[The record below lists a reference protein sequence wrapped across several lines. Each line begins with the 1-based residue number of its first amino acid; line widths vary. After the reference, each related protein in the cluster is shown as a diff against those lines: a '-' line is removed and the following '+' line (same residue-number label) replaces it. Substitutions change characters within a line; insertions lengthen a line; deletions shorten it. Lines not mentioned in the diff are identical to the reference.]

1 LSGGGG
7 VRVWSVAEVNR
18 AVRRLLEGQVVPLW
32 VGGEVAAWTRA
43 GSGHRYFTLKD
54 DEAQIRCVMWRLDA
68 ERLPADPEEGMRVRA
83 FGSLTLYEARGEFQ
97 LVVRRLEGEGREGLW
112 KLAFERVRK
121 RMEEEGLLDPARKR
135 PIPRFPRSVGIVT
148 SLSGAALHDIVS
160 VIRRRAPWT
169 RLLVRGAKVQG
180 DGAAEDIAGA
190 VRVLGGSREVDV
202 LIVGRGGG
210 SVEDL
215 WAFNEEPVARA
226 IAACPVPVISA
237 VGHEID
243 VTIAD
248 LVADLRAP
256 TPSAAAEAAVHDRHA
271 VLDAL
276 AAVRPRL
283 ARGLGR
289 QAERRR
295 HRIQEREMRLT
306 RAVQRLVEP
315 RRVRVE
321 RLADRLEA
329 AAKSAVGSRRERLRT
344 AAGKVEALSPLSTL
358 RRGYAVPLG
367 KGGRVLRSASEFTLG
382 EQFDLRVA
390 DGRVRC
396 DVLASSEEGTT

>member
-1 LSGGGG
+1 VNGRSG
-7 VRVWSVAEVNR
+7 VRVWTVAEVNR

-32 VGGEVAAWTRA
+32 VGGEVASWTRA
-43 GSGHRYFTLKD
+43 GSGHRYFALKD
-54 DEAQIRCVMWRLDA
+54 DQAQVRCVMWRLDA

-97 LVVRRLEGEGREGLW
+97 LVVRRLEGEGQEGLW
-112 KLAFERVRK
+112 RLAFERLRK
-121 RMEEEGLLDPARKR
+121 RMEEEGFLDPARKR
-135 PIPRFPRSVGIVT
+135 TIPKFPRSVGVVT

-169 RLLVRGAKVQG
+169 RLVVRGAKVQG
-180 DGAAEDIAGA
+180 EGAAEDIADA
-190 VRVLGGSREVDV
+190 VRTLGGSGKAEV

-226 IAACPVPVISA
+226 IIACPVPVISA
-237 VGHEID
+237 VGHEVD

-256 TPSAAAEAAVHDRHA
+256 TPSAAAEAAAHDRRD
-271 VLDAL
+271 VLEAL

-295 HRIQEREMRLT
+295 HRLEERELRLT
-306 RAVQRLVEP
+306 RSVQRLVEP
-315 RRVRVE
+315 RRVWVE
-321 RLADRLEA
+321 RIGGRLEA
-329 AAKSAVGSRRERLRT
+329 AVKRAVGTRRERLRM
-344 AAGKVEALSPLSTL
+344 AVGKVEALSPLSTL
-358 RRGYAVPLG
+358 SRGYAVPLRDD
-367 KGGRVLRSASEFTLG
+367 GRVLRSTSEFVVGTP
-382 EQFDLRVA
+382 FDLRVV

-396 DVLASSEEGTT
+396 EVRGLSERGTR

>member
-1 LSGGGG
+1 MNGRSG
-7 VRVWSVAEVNR
+7 VRVWSVGEVNR
-18 AVRRLLEGQVVPLW
+18 AVRGLLEGQVVPLW
-32 VGGEVAAWTRA
+32 VGGEVASWTRA
-43 GSGHRYFTLKD
+43 GSGHRYFALKD
-54 DEAQIRCVMWRLDA
+54 DQAQIRCVMWRLDA

-97 LVVRRLEGEGREGLW
+97 LVVRRLEGEGQEGLW
-112 KLAFERVRK
+112 RLAFERLRK

-135 PIPRFPRSVGIVT
+135 PIPRFPRSVGVVT
-148 SLSGAALHDIVS
+148 SLNGAALHDIAS

-169 RLLVRGAKVQG
+169 RLVVRGAKVQG
-180 DGAAEDIAGA
+180 EGAAADIADA
-190 VRVLGGSREVDV
+190 LRTLGGSGEVEV

-226 IAACPVPVISA
+226 IATCPVPVISA

-271 VLDAL
+271 VVDAL
-276 AAVRPRL
+276 AAVLPRL

-295 HRIQEREMRLT
+295 HRIQERELRLT
-306 RAVQRLVEP
+306 RSVQRLVEP

-321 RLADRLEA
+321 RLAGRIEA
-329 AAKSAVGSRRERLRT
+329 ATKSAVGSKRERLRT

-367 KGGRVLRSASEFTLG
+367 EGGRVLRSTYEFTVG
-382 EQFDLRVA
+382 EPFDLRVA

-396 DVLASSEEGTT
+396 DVLASPGEGQ

>member
-1 LSGGGG
+1 LNGRSG
-7 VRVWSVAEVNR
+7 VRVWSVGEVNR
-18 AVRRLLEGQVVPLW
+18 AVRGLLEGQVVPLW
-32 VGGEVAAWTRA
+32 VGGEVASWTRA
-43 GSGHRYFTLKD
+43 GSGHRYFALKD
-54 DEAQIRCVMWRLDA
+54 DQAQIRCVMWRLDA

-97 LVVRRLEGEGREGLW
+97 LVVRRLEGEGQEGLW
-112 KLAFERVRK
+112 RLAFERLRK

-135 PIPRFPRSVGIVT
+135 PIPRFPRSVGVVT
-148 SLSGAALHDIVS
+148 SLNGAALHDIAS

-169 RLLVRGAKVQG
+169 RLVVRGAKVQG
-180 DGAAEDIAGA
+180 EGAAADIADA
-190 VRVLGGSREVDV
+190 LRTLGGSGEVEV

-226 IAACPVPVISA
+226 IATCPVPVISA

-271 VLDAL
+271 VVDAL
-276 AAVRPRL
+276 AAVLPRL

-295 HRIQEREMRLT
+295 HRIQERELRLT
-306 RAVQRLVEP
+306 RSVQRLVEP

-321 RLADRLEA
+321 RLAGRIEA
-329 AAKSAVGSRRERLRT
+329 ATKSAVGSKRERLRT

-367 KGGRVLRSASEFTLG
+367 EGGRVLRSTYEFTVG
-382 EQFDLRVA
+382 EPFDLRVA

-396 DVLASSEEGTT
+396 DVLASPGEGQ